1 MSQTINVLF
10 LAAEADPFVKVGGL
24 GDVAGTLPRAL
35 RALSNDD
42 IKVDVRLVLP
52 LHTVIKAESLKPVS
66 IYSIPRGKT
75 EVQVEAFEGALDGM
89 PVYFISGEP
98 IRASGSVY
106 SSNNKLDAEKYVF
119 FALAALEFP
128 RQLNWNP
135 NIIHANDWHTALAA
149 YGNLV
154 KRWDDKKN
162 RTASVITIHNLPYL
176 GPDVKEILESYG
188 LPLANTD
195 LPDWARVMPM
205 PLGLWASDAMVAVSP
220 TYAEEISHDKVF
232 GSGLQDFFKT
242 RSDTLS
248 GILNGLDLV
257 SYDPQADSILATNFN
272 ADSLIERKK
281 NKAALQEKLG
291 LPVEPDMPLLGMVTR
306 MDRAKGI
313 DIALRG
319 LKMLSKQKWQ
329 LVILGAGDPKI
340 EAQAKQLQELLPDR
354 VRVETRFDAKLAR
367 QIYGGT
373 DIFLMPSR
381 YEPCGISQMI
391 AMRYGSI
398 PLVRAVGGLHDTITD
413 SETGFV
419 FVDEKIK
426 SFNDTVRRALD
437 LYPYHSRWANLQKAG
452 MAQDFSWSRSA
463 NKYLDLYKKLIDS
476 SSSIDSGETYQNR
489 SALPGKKVSEGKIQN
504 GIGNAEKANPI

>member
-10 LAAEADPFVKVGGL
+10 LAAEAEPFVKVGGL

-35 RALSNDD
+35 RALSNDE
-42 IKVDVRLVLP
+42 IKIDVRLVLP
-52 LHTVIKAESLKPVS
+52 MHSVIKAESLKPVS

-75 EVQVEAFEGALDGM
+75 EVQVEALEGSLDGM
-89 PVYFISGEP
+89 PVYFINGDP

-119 FALAALEFP
+119 FALAALELP

-154 KRWDDKKN
+154 KRWEDKKN
-162 RTASVITIHNLPYL
+162 RVASVITIHNLPFL
-176 GPDVKEILESYG
+176 GPDVKEILESYN

-220 TYAEEISHDKVF
+220 TYAEEISHDEVF

-242 RSDTLS
+242 RNDTLS
-248 GILNGLDLV
+248 GILNGLDLA
-257 SYDPQADSILATNFN
+257 SYDPKTDSVIEKHFSADDLSA
-272 ADSLIERKK
+272 RKK
-281 NKAALQEKLG
+281 NKIALQERLA
-291 LPVEPDMPLLGMVTR
+291 LPVLPDVPLLGMVTR
-306 MDRAKGI
+306 MDQAKGI
-313 DIALRG
+313 DIALKG
-319 LKMLSKQKWQ
+319 LKMMGKQSWQ
-329 LVILGAGDPKI
+329 LVILGAGQPKI
-340 EAQAKQLQELLPDR
+340 EEQAKKLQAAMPDR

-367 QIYGGT
+367 QIYAGS
-373 DIFLMPSR
+373 DMFLMPSR

-391 AMRYGSI
+391 AMRYGSV
-398 PLVRAVGGLHDTITD
+398 PVVRAVGGLHDTVTD

-419 FVDEKIK
+419 FVDTKIK
-426 SFNDTVRRALD
+426 SFNDAVRRALE

-452 MAQDFSWSRSA
+452 MAQDFAWSKSA
-463 NKYLDLYKKLIDS
+463 QKYVDLYKKLIES
-476 SSSIDSGETYQNR
+476 NTTSETYLNR
-489 SALPGKKVSEGKIQN
+489 PVAPARKVREEKPEATHGNGNGNGKT
-504 GIGNAEKANPI
+504 